1 MWLNT
6 VHSIL
11 FPICPVAM
19 YLNLIGKLLNNADT
33 TAKFENIGW
42 NDETVS
48 NELEKGVVTYFTV
61 VFLK

>member
-1 MWLNT
+1 MNLYHISSFKSMWLNT

-33 TAKFENIGW
+33 TAKFENIG
-42 NDETVS
+42 
-48 NELEKGVVTYFTV
+48 
-61 VFLK
+61 